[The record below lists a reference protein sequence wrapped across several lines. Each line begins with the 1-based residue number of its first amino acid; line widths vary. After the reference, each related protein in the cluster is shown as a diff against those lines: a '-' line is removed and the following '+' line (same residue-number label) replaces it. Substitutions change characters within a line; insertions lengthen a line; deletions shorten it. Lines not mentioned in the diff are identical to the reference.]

1 MSFNLNL
8 KFFIKITV
16 DKKKLSNEIHSK
28 TDSAHFDPW
37 RDISYPEQSN
47 YGSLDFDHVYDPN
60 HGWTSFSHTY
70 RSQLTSE
77 RDHDQA
83 SYDIL
88 NDPDYVDICN
98 KTL

>member
-8 KFFIKITV
+8 DIFINITV
-16 DKKKLSNEIHSK
+16 NKKKLSNEIHSK
-28 TDSAHFDPW
+28 TDSAHFDSW

-47 YGSLDFDHVYDPN
+47 FDSLAFNSVYDQN
-60 HGWTSFSHTY
+60 LGWTSFSHKC
-70 RSQLTSE
+70 RSQLSSE

-83 SYDIL
+83 SEDTL
-88 NDPDYVDICN
+88 NDPIWMEICN